1 MTKEQMEII
10 NKVVWFIP
18 FRKKRDAIRNFLIL
32 LADRFNNIDNRFNNI
47 DNRFNT
53 DINQNQDLLTYM
65 KNVNNVTV
73 NYLFSLKKELAELK
87 GNIQGKNRKTIYT
100 CITNRYDNLFV
111 HTYINNDW
119 DYICFTDDKY
129 LIDAKMYGNWIIKPL
144 CNYDRGGVNA
154 DNTRIN
160 RWHKLH
166 PHIILKDYDYSL
178 YIDSNIDIKTSYIFE
193 CVDKARSK
201 NIDISIPPHFER
213 DCIYDE
219 ANIVMQLKIDD
230 ENIVNKQI
238 KLYREEGF
246 PEHYGLTEN
255 SIIYR
260 NHKSDKVISIMEE
273 WWEFIENY
281 SKRDQLSLFYIL
293 WKNDIYM
300 VYLTDVAIK
309 LDTKN
314 FDSFAHRNGIISIED
329 LYKKGYLGL

>member
-1 MTKEQMEII
+1 MIKLFEKYDKGIYRIIKIFGIKITTKPFK
-10 NKVVWFIP
+10 NKLNV
-18 FRKKRDAIRNFLIL
+18 IL
-32 LADRFNNIDNRFNNI
+32 ETNNKI
-47 DNRFNT
+47 
-53 DINQNQDLLTYM
+53 INQNENLLTYM
-65 KNVNNVTV
+65 KNINNVTV

-87 GNIQGKNRKTIYT
+87 GNTQGKNKKAIYT

-129 LIDAKMYGNWIIKPL
+129 LIDAKVYGNWIIKPL
-144 CNYDRGGVNA
+144 YNYDGNL

-193 CVDKARSK
+193 CIDKARNN
-201 NIDISIPPHFER
+201 NIDISIPHHYER

-219 ANIVMQLKIDD
+219 ANIIIQDKIDN

-260 NHKSDKVISIMEE
+260 NHNSDKIISIMEE
-273 WWEFIENY
+273 WWQFIENY

-293 WKNDIYM
+293 WKNNINM
-300 VYLTDVAIK
+300 EYLTNVAIK

-314 FDSFAHRNGIISIED
+314 FDFFHHRNGIIKIED
-329 LYKKGYLGL
+329 LYKRMI

>member
-32 LADRFNNIDNRFNNI
+32 LADRFNNI

-144 CNYDRGGVNA
+144 CNYDRGV
-154 DNTRIN
+154 
-160 RWHKLH
+160 
-166 PHIILKDYDYSL
+166 
-178 YIDSNIDIKTSYIFE
+178 
-193 CVDKARSK
+193 
-201 NIDISIPPHFER
+201 
-213 DCIYDE
+213 
-219 ANIVMQLKIDD
+219 
-230 ENIVNKQI
+230 
-238 KLYREEGF
+238 
-246 PEHYGLTEN
+246 
-255 SIIYR
+255 
-260 NHKSDKVISIMEE
+260 
-273 WWEFIENY
+273 
-281 SKRDQLSLFYIL
+281 
-293 WKNDIYM
+293 
-300 VYLTDVAIK
+300 
-309 LDTKN
+309 
-314 FDSFAHRNGIISIED
+314 
-329 LYKKGYLGL
+329 

>member
-32 LADRFNNIDNRFNNI
+32 LADRFNNIDNRFNNIDNRFNNIDNRFNNI

-144 CNYDRGGVNA
+144 CNYDRGV
-154 DNTRIN
+154 
-160 RWHKLH
+160 
-166 PHIILKDYDYSL
+166 
-178 YIDSNIDIKTSYIFE
+178 
-193 CVDKARSK
+193 
-201 NIDISIPPHFER
+201 
-213 DCIYDE
+213 
-219 ANIVMQLKIDD
+219 
-230 ENIVNKQI
+230 
-238 KLYREEGF
+238 
-246 PEHYGLTEN
+246 
-255 SIIYR
+255 
-260 NHKSDKVISIMEE
+260 
-273 WWEFIENY
+273 
-281 SKRDQLSLFYIL
+281 
-293 WKNDIYM
+293 
-300 VYLTDVAIK
+300 
-309 LDTKN
+309 
-314 FDSFAHRNGIISIED
+314 
-329 LYKKGYLGL
+329 